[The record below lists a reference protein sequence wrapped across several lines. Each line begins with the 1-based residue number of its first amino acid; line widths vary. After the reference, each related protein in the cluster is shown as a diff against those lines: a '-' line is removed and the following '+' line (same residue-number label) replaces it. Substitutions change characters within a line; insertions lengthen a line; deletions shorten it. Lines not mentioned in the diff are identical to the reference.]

1 MNYSVF
7 SINYKLRVSGLAGWF
22 TYLSG
27 AKSCF
32 CLINA
37 LIWSG
42 LSNIKMVRFSTN
54 NACNKKCTGQAA
66 NDPQPS

>member
-1 MNYSVF
+1 MQKMNYSVF

-37 LIWSG
+37 L
-42 LSNIKMVRFSTN
+42 
-54 NACNKKCTGQAA
+54 
-66 NDPQPS
+66 